1 MKNKKQITQK
11 AQKLNN
17 DVELNANE
25 VQALYDLIKKSDD
38 KETSN
43 TYLNYMVQA
52 KNAKDQYDKLHYI
65 NQALF
70 EVKIKP
76 FNF

>member
-38 KETSN
+38 KETNN

-52 KNAKDQYDKLHYI
+52 KNADNQYDKLYYI

>member
-1 MKNKKQITQK
+1 M

-17 DVELNANE
+17 DVELNEND

-43 TYLNYMVQA
+43 DYKNYMIQA
-52 KNAKDQYDKLHYI
+52 KNAQDQYDKLYYI
-65 NQALF
+65 NLALLK
-70 EVKIKP
+70 VGMKP
-76 FNF
+76 YQH

>member
-52 KNAKDQYDKLHYI
+52 KNADNQYDKLHYI
-65 NQALF
+65 NQ
-70 EVKIKP
+70 IHY
-76 FNF
+76 

>member
-1 MKNKKQITQK
+1 MKNKTQILNM

-17 DVELNANE
+17 DVELNEND

-43 TYLNYMVQA
+43 DYKNYMIQA
-52 KNAKDQYDKLHYI
+52 KNAQDQYDKLYYI
-65 NQALF
+65 NLALLK
-70 EVKIKP
+70 VGMKP
-76 FNF
+76 YQH

>member
-17 DVELNANE
+17 DVELNTNE

-38 KETSN
+38 KETN
-43 TYLNYMVQA
+43 NNYLNFMVKA
-52 KNAKDQYDKLHYI
+52 KNANNQYDKLHYI
-65 NQALF
+65 NQALM